1 MLWLGKQGTRCDSGT
16 APPLY
21 VNVLGRRPLSPLLGP
36 SLIATKEREGRRRPK
51 FASQKTYQYRT

>member
-21 VNVLGRRPLSPLLGP
+21 VNDERIAFYRHCLAAAVTRR
-36 SLIATKEREGRRRPK
+36 TK
-51 FASQKTYQYRT
+51 